1 MISQSWVK
9 HDRSANRILEVFELP
24 GVKNSNRG
32 STGSKGNCYL
42 ARKGYW
48 YAVVDDVLYYE
59 RVDVPNRCRVAIP
72 KHLREQIITDHHDT
86 VYTGAVQKMTHW
98 YY

>member
-1 MISQSWVK
+1 MIGVPIESLKFLNYPES
-9 HDRSANRILEVFELP
+9 RILTEDTQEAKVI
-24 GVKNSNRG
+24 VN
-32 STGSKGNCYL
+32 L
-42 ARKGYW
+42 ARKG

-59 RVDVPNRCRVAIP
+59 RVDVPNRCRIAIP

-86 VYTGAVQKMTHW
+86 VYTGVMQKMTHW

>member
-1 MISQSWVK
+1 MIGVPIESLKFLNYPES
-9 HDRSANRILEVFELP
+9 RILTEDPQEAKVI
-24 GVKNSNRG
+24 VN
-32 STGSKGNCYL
+32 L
-42 ARKGYW
+42 ARKG

-59 RVDVPNRCRVAIP
+59 RADVPNRCRVAIP